1 MRGDALVQNQRLIT
15 QAVFGIAHVLEQGVG
30 LNLRPITFAQL
41 TAALPEGPTAGM
53 LACISDS
60 TVNTWG
66 AIIAGGGTNLVL
78 GFYDG
83 AHWVVK

>member
-1 MRGDALVQNQRLIT
+1 VRGDALVHNQRLIT

-30 LNLRPITFAQL
+30 LNLRPITFAEL
-41 TAALPEGPTAGM
+41 ADALPEGPKAGM

-66 AIIAGGGTNLVL
+66 AVIAGGGGNIVL